1 MTTTRSP
8 LTALDDATEWLN
20 SEPLTAAGLR
30 GRVVAVQFCTYSCVN
45 WIRTLPYVRAWARRY
60 RDQGLVVVGAHA
72 PEFAFEREIE
82 GVRRALRAMGV
93 EHPIVLDNEY
103 EIWRAFD
110 NHYWPALYV
119 LDGEGRGRY
128 EHFGEGA
135 YEASETFIR
144 SLLGV
149 EGDSVH
155 VEASGIEAAADW
167 DALGSPETYVGY
179 GRGERR
185 VHDASRGLQLN
196 QWALGG
202 AWTVEDESAV
212 LETAEGSITY
222 RFEARDLNLV
232 MGGSGRFTVRLD
244 GEPPGEDRGLDVNAS
259 GEGEIAEP
267 RMYQLVRRRAAAQ
280 GTFEITFHEPGAR
293 AYVFTFG

>member
-1 MTTTRSP
+1 
-8 LTALDDATEWLN
+8 
-20 SEPLTAAGLR
+20 
-30 GRVVAVQFCTYSCVN
+30 
-45 WIRTLPYVRAWARRY
+45 
-60 RDQGLVVVGAHA
+60 
-72 PEFAFEREIE
+72 
-82 GVRRALRAMGV
+82 MGV

-232 MGGSGRFTVRLD
+232 LTPPTSPSAVRFTVRLD
-244 GEPPGEDRGLDVNAS
+244 GEAPGGAHGDDVDES
-259 GEGEIAEP
+259 GAGVVDE
-267 RMYQLVRRRAAAQ
+267 RRLYQLVRQDGAADR
-280 GTFEITFHEPGAR
+280 TFEITFHDPGVR